1 MGLLV
6 NRQLEVVHTCI
17 LCQIH
22 QSIFRKYS
30 LQELSQR
37 LASIGNRVLQMVE
50 LQYLTIV
57 FFMTKELIAIK
68 FW

>member
-22 QSIFRKYS
+22 RPIFRKYS

-37 LASIGNRVLQMVE
+37 LALIGNRVHQMVE